1 MARTLSFMMPLGTS
15 APAFALPDLEGRL
28 VRLADLPPSPGL
40 LVMFLAN
47 HCPYVKHL
55 RNHLA
60 ANARTWGAQGLTLI
74 GIASNDAV
82 AYPDDGPDGMRAE
95 IAETGYDFPYLIDA
109 EQTVAK
115 AFHAACTPDFFLF
128 DRDRR
133 LAYRGRYCASRPK
146 QVPPQAVTGA
156 DLAAA
161 VEAVLAGRPA
171 TADQRPSLGCN
182 IKWAPGNEP
191 DYATRLMVTT

>member
-1 MARTLSFMMPLGTS
+1 MRA
-15 APAFALPDLEGRL
+15 
-28 VRLADLPPSPGL
+28 
-40 LVMFLAN
+40 
-47 HCPYVKHL
+47 
-55 RNHLA
+55 
-60 ANARTWGAQGLTLI
+60 

-82 AYPDDGPDGMRAE
+82 AYPDDGPVGLRAE

-109 EQTVAK
+109 DQAVAK

-128 DRDRR
+128 DRARR

-146 QVPPQAVTGA
+146 QVPPQAVTGI
-156 DLAAA
+156 DLATA
-161 VEAVLAGRPA
+161 VEAVLAGRPV
-171 TADQRPSLGCN
+171 TAPHLPSLGCN

>member
-1 MARTLSFMMPLGTS
+1 MARTHSFMMPLGTP
-15 APAFALPDLEGRL
+15 ALAFALPDLEGRT
-28 VRLADLPPSPGL
+28 VSLAEIPPSPGL
-40 LVMFLAN
+40 LVVFLAN

-55 RNHLA
+55 RGHFA
-60 ANARTWGAQGLTLI
+60 AQARAWGAQGLTVI

-82 AYPDDGPDGMRAE
+82 AYPDDGPVGMRAE

-109 EQTVAK
+109 DQRVAK

-128 DRDRR
+128 DRARH

-146 QVPPQAVTGA
+146 QVPPQEVTGI
-156 DLAAA
+156 DLATA
-161 VEAVLAGRPA
+161 VEAVLAGRPV
-171 TADQRPSLGCN
+171 TAAQLPSLGCN